1 MKQAVYFND
10 FRDAFMSTRPDNFSR
25 NGLRVLFD
33 YLEDLEADTG
43 EDMEL
48 DVIAICCD
56 FSEDTWQNIAH
67 SYDFEIDP
75 AASDEDNQ
83 ETVSDCLSSEGCY
96 LGESD
101 DGSIVYRNF

>member
-10 FRDAFMSTRPDNFSR
+10 FRDAFMSARPDNFSR

-56 FSEDTWQNIAH
+56 FSENTWQAIAQD
-67 SYDFEIDP
+67 YGFDTDP

-83 ETVSDCLSSEGCY
+83 ETVADCLSNEGCY